1 MKNKENKYWNP
12 AKIGAKTEN
21 EVSAWAFGIPNLP
34 MFPNKA
40 VRKFVEDISKCDGFV
55 GLRPEYPRGTLL
67 IWKTENDAKRGRN
80 RVRGYGVQT
89 GGIAECYIPKEYA
102 K

>member
-1 MKNKENKYWNP
+1 MKENKYWNP
-12 AKIGAKTEN
+12 AKIGPKTEN

-40 VRKFVEDISKCDGFV
+40 TINWMKEIQSLEGFL
-55 GLRPEYPRGTLL
+55 GFRPEFPNGTIL
-67 IWKTENDAKRGRN
+67 ICKTENDAKRIRN
-80 RVRGYGVQT
+80 RVKSYGVPT
-89 GGIAECYIPKEYA
+89 GGIAECFIPKEYA